1 MSKEYIYPEME
12 GDFVEESVPLHQVST
27 VEVPVDYHPSLSYDT
42 FKQECIASVRD
53 AEEEYS
59 RTGEAIDFEDMMAE
73 FKQEF
78 KW

>member
-27 VEVPVDYHPSLSYDT
+27 VEVPVDDHPSLSYDT

>member
-12 GDFVEESVPLHQVST
+12 GDFVGESVPLHQVSAA
-27 VEVPVDYHPSLSYDT
+27 EVSVDYNPSLSYDS
-42 FKQECIASVRD
+42 FKQECIASVRE